1 MFFRLAYSGLL
12 QFGPQKLKEK
22 DQVWLM
28 DSSLIIVELF
38 KNADSTVS
46 EDVGIK
52 PRTVLFGDAKKFMM
66 WNAKSRKQWPTKK
79 FISLFFIR
87 VQYTDQPDNWWDGV
101 RYDFPDFK

>member
-1 MFFRLAYSGLL
+1 
-12 QFGPQKLKEK
+12 
-22 DQVWLM
+22 M

-66 WNAKSRKQWPTKK
+66 
-79 FISLFFIR
+79 
-87 VQYTDQPDNWWDGV
+87 
-101 RYDFPDFK
+101 